1 MPEIDLPVHPRTG
14 LQAVGLLR
22 NGAPVWPVLG
32 GSGDGDDDVVIGDV
46 EPDGDAGND
55 ADADSADDAG
65 SDGDSDADRQDDKAD
80 DADKPLGPK
89 GEKALQAEKD
99 RRREADRQRRQVARE
114 RDDALAELA
123 KLRKA
128 AESKA
133 GAGGDDAAEKGPDL
147 DAVRAEAREQAKAE
161 ANAEILRDRVSDKIE
176 VLAAKRFQDAGDAVT
191 HLMRSSEIADFL
203 DGGKIDAEA
212 IKEALDELL
221 EKKPYLAV
229 AAQGAK
235 RFQGSGD
242 GGARK
247 GPQKPTQLTEGD
259 LRRMTPEAIVKAQ
272 AEGRLN
278 DLLGV
283 PS

>member
-1 MPEIDLPVHPRTG
+1 MPELDQV
-14 LQAVGLLR
+14 
-22 NGAPVWPVLG
+22 
-32 GSGDGDDDVVIGDV
+32 DDDVIV
-46 EPDGDAGND
+46 
-55 ADADSADDAG
+55 
-65 SDGDSDADRQDDKAD
+65 SDADEAADSNVDGNDSTADDSSDDAADTRDD

-114 RDDALAELA
+114 RDEALAELA

-128 AESKA
+128 AESQA
-133 GAGGDDAAEKGPDL
+133 TGGGEADMDKGPDL
-147 DAVRAEAREQAKAE
+147 DAIRAEAREQAKAE
-161 ANAEILRDRVSDKIE
+161 ANAEILKDRVADKIE
-176 VLAAKRFQDAGDAVT
+176 ILAAKRTQDPDVVRTLLLA
-191 HLMRSSEIADFL
+191 SNEIADFL

-221 EKKPYLAV
+221 ETKPYLAV
-229 AAQGAK
+229 VAQSAK

-247 GPQKPTQLTEGD
+247 GPQKPAQLTEDD
-259 LRRMTPEAIVKAQ
+259 LRRMSPEQIVKAQ
-272 AEGRLN
+272 TEGRFN

-283 PS
+283 PQ

>member
-1 MPEIDLPVHPRTG
+1 MPELDHV
-14 LQAVGLLR
+14 
-22 NGAPVWPVLG
+22 
-32 GSGDGDDDVVIGDV
+32 DDDVIVTDSDDAADSDV
-46 EPDGDAGND
+46 DSNH
-55 ADADSADDAG
+55 SADDD
-65 SDGDSDADRQDDKAD
+65 SGDDAAATRDD

-133 GAGGDDAAEKGPDL
+133 AGGGDDADADKGPDL
-147 DAVRAEAREQAKAE
+147 DAIRAEAREQAKAE
-161 ANAEILRDRVSDKIE
+161 ANAEIIRDRVADKIE
-176 VLAAKRFQDAGDAVT
+176 VLAAKRAQDPDVVRTLLLA
-191 HLMRSSEIADFL
+191 SNEIADFL

-221 EKKPYLAV
+221 ETKPYLAV
-229 AAQGAK
+229 AAQSAK

-247 GPQKPTQLTEGD
+247 GPQKPAQLTEDD
-259 LRRMTPEAIVKAQ
+259 LRRMSPEQIVKAQ
-272 AEGRLN
+272 AEGRFN

-283 PS
+283 PQ

>member
-1 MPEIDLPVHPRTG
+1 MTELNLPIHPFTG

-32 GSGDGDDDVVIGDV
+32 GSGDGDDDVIVTDA
-46 EPDGDAGND
+46 DGADR
-55 ADADSADDAG
+55 DADSDTDDDAG
-65 SDGDSDADRQDDKAD
+65 SDADSSGDQDDDKGESD
-80 DADKPLGPK
+80 DRPLGPK

-99 RRREADRQRRQVARE
+99 RRREADRLRRQAARE
-114 RDDALAELA
+114 RDEALAELA

-128 AESKA
+128 AESKPA
-133 GAGGDDAAEKGPDL
+133 GDGADGGSAATPDL
-147 DAVRAEAREQAKAE
+147 DAIRKEAEEKAKA
-161 ANAEILRDRVSDKIE
+161 AVKAEMLKDRVSDKIE
-176 VLAAKRFQDAGDAVT
+176 VLAAKRAQDPDVVRTLLLAGN
-191 HLMRSSEIADFL
+191 EIADFL
-203 DGGKIDAEA
+203 DGDKIDAEA

-229 AAQGAK
+229 AAQSAK

-247 GPQKPTQLTEGD
+247 GPQKPAQLTEDD
-259 LRRMTPEAIVKAQ
+259 LRRMSPEQIVKAQ
-272 AEGRLN
+272 NEGRFD

-283 PS
+283 SR